1 MNEEAT
7 YRAVIFGPNPIAAGT
22 EMDLPYVDGKVQEEL
37 IMEDTEGDEVVRRR
51 YRRGH
56 PTEEPVPYRFV
67 EEQVDDAGGA
77 AETNVPN

>member
-1 MNEEAT
+1 MNEKAS

-22 EMDLPYVDGKVQEEL
+22 EVDLPYIDGKVQEEL
-37 IMEDTEGDEVVRRR
+37 VIEDSAGDGTVRRR

-67 EEQVDDAGGA
+67 EEVATGG
-77 AETNVPN
+77 EHEVPN